1 MKCDTD
7 RYEGDNYHSPSGLA
21 VLVLLWI
28 LSTDA
33 FFTLFLKSSSI
44 DYI

>member
-21 VLVLLWI
+21 VLVLSFGYYPQMHSLHY
-28 LSTDA
+28 
-33 FFTLFLKSSSI
+33 F
-44 DYI
+44 